1 MKKIKE
7 AITFIQDI
15 YKTKDFIPLHAPT
28 FGGNEKK
35 YLQETIDTTFVSSVG
50 AYVDLFEKN
59 IALISKTKKAVA
71 VVNGTS
77 GIQVAL
83 RLVGVKEGDEVI
95 TQALTFVATANAIT
109 YNGASPIF
117 LDVDLDTMGLSS
129 KAVSAFLEEF
139 GDLREDGC
147 FNKKTGKKISA
158 CLPMHTFGFPVHLD
172 ELKKTCDE
180 WNIPIIED
188 AAESLGS
195 EYKNKPTGS
204 IGELGEKE
212 GMVL

>member
-1 MKKIKE
+1 MKNLHKIIGLFSLLLVLSITGCKKE
-7 AITFIQDI
+7 EYSFGVM
-15 YKTKDFIPLHAPT
+15 KTP
-28 FGGNEKK
+28 
-35 YLQETIDTTFVSSVG
+35 SS
-50 AYVDLFEKN
+50 L
-59 IALISKTKKAVA
+59 
-71 VVNGTS
+71 
-77 GIQVAL
+77 
-83 RLVGVKEGDEVI
+83 
-95 TQALTFVATANAIT
+95 ALTTTIVGLDNANPAGDGTGAVTINITASNAIT

-188 AAESLGS
+188 AAE
-195 EYKNKPTGS
+195 Y
-204 IGELGEKE
+204 
-212 GMVL
+212 